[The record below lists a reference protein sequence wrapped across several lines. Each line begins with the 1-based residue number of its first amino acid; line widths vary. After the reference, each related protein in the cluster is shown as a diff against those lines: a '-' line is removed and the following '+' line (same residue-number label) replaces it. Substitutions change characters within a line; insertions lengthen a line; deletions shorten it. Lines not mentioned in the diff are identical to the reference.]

1 METTKTGIKWER
13 LFGDPAAHPFE
24 KIRWVKREIKIT
36 SATGDVIFAQ
46 EVVVPEFWSDQAC
59 RIAASKYFRV
69 PDGGGRECSV
79 RQLIGRVANT
89 IAAKGFELGY
99 FDGEESRE
107 NFERDIAWLTLHQ
120 YMAFNSPVWFNV
132 GIEDTPQC
140 SACFILSV
148 EDDMHSILKWYETE
162 GMIFKQGSG
171 AGANI
176 SALRSSKESLS
187 RGGMASGPVSFMHG
201 ADSVANVI
209 RSGGATRRA
218 AKMVTLNVGHPDVRD
233 FVRCKMEMEKMAQ
246 VLAGAGFDNSLD
258 GNLFSIYTTL
268 PYQNANNSVRVID
281 EFMEAVLV
289 DGDWHLKAVT
299 TGEILET
306 VKAKKILRDIAEAAW
321 FSADPGMQF
330 DTTINR
336 WHTCP
341 NSGRINGSNPCSE
354 YMHLDDSA
362 CNLASLNLL
371 KFLKEDGSFDIV
383 SFRNAV
389 DATILAQEIIVG
401 FSSYPTPE
409 IEKNARAFRELG
421 IGYTNLGAL
430 LMLLGLPYDSDEG
443 RTLAA
448 GITALM
454 TGEAYRQSILIAQAM
469 GPCEGFLPNR
479 EPILKVLKMHLHEA
493 RLLVVTGVGPEKLL
507 REAES
512 VWSFVYMMAGEYG
525 VRNTQTSVLAPTGT
539 ISFMMDCETTGIEPD
554 IALVKHKKLVGGGQ
568 MAIENRQVG
577 PTLKRLGYSDTQI
590 VEIVECLKKEGAMEG
605 APHIREE
612 HLPIFDC
619 AVPAGKGTRFISWQG
634 HVKMM
639 AAVQPFLSGAISKT
653 VNLPAEATVE
663 DFENAF
669 IESWKLGLKAV
680 AFYRDGSKGI
690 QPLTTKQ
697 EPKEVVPIRKRLS
710 HTRKSITHKFS
721 VAGHEGYLTVGM
733 YDDGRPGEIFL
744 QMSKEGSTLSGLAD
758 SWATSISIA
767 LQYGVPLKVLVQ
779 KFKDRRFEPSGMTE
793 NAEIRFAT
801 SISDYVFRW
810 LGMRFLSPEEQE
822 ETGLLNHNNGNHAV
836 SSHVSDPPL
845 LSLSSANHAVETG
858 EDGKTCQN
866 CGTLMQRSGS
876 CYTCPQ
882 CGANSGC
889 G

>member
-1 METTKTGIKWER
+1 METTKTGIKWKR
-13 LFGDPAAHPFE
+13 LFGDPAVHPFE
-24 KIRWVKREIKIT
+24 KVRWVKRDIKIT
-36 SATGDVIFAQ
+36 SATGAVIFAQ
-46 EVVVPEFWSDQAC
+46 EAVVPEFWSDQAC
-59 RIAASKYFRV
+59 RIVASKYFRV
-69 PDGGGRECSV
+69 PDDGVRECSV
-79 RQLIGRVANT
+79 RQLIHRVAKT
-89 IAAKGFELGY
+89 IAANGFELGY
-99 FDGEESRE
+99 FDGEESCK

-132 GIEDTPQC
+132 GIEKEPQC

-148 EDDMHSILKWYETE
+148 EDDMRSILRWYETE
-162 GMIFKQGSG
+162 GMIFKQASG

-187 RGGMASGPVSFMHG
+187 RGGVASGPVSFMHG

-218 AKMVTLNVGHPDVRD
+218 AKMVIMNVGHPDVHD
-233 FVRCKMEMEKMAQ
+233 FIRCKMEMERMAQ

-268 PYQNANNSVRVID
+268 PYQNANNAVRVTD

-289 DGDWHLKAVT
+289 DGDWQLKAVT

-306 VKAKKILRDIAEAAW
+306 VKAKKILREIAEAAW
-321 FSADPGMQF
+321 FSADPGMQY

-371 KFLKEDGSFDIV
+371 KFLKEDGLFDVV
-383 SFRNAV
+383 SFKKAV

-401 FSSYPTPE
+401 FSSYPTSE

-430 LMLLGLPYDSDEG
+430 LMVLGLPYDSDEG

-448 GITALM
+448 SITAIM
-454 TGEAYRQSILIAQAM
+454 TGEAYCQSAFIAQTM
-469 GPCEGFLPNR
+469 GPCEGFAPNR
-479 EPILKVLKMHLHEA
+479 EPMLKVLNMHLQEA
-493 RLLVVTGVGPEKLL
+493 HHLVVTGAGPETLL
-507 REAES
+507 REAEA
-512 VWSFVYMMAGEYG
+512 VWTNAYLLAERYG

-539 ISFMMDCETTGIEPD
+539 ISFMMDCDTTGIEPD

-568 MAIENRQVG
+568 MPIENRQVG
-577 PTLKRLGYSDTQI
+577 AALKRLGYSDTQI
-590 VEIVECLKKEGAMEG
+590 VEIVEYLKKEGAIEG
-605 APHIREE
+605 APHIQEE
-612 HLPIFDC
+612 HLLIFDC
-619 AVPAGKGTRFISWQG
+619 AVPAGKGKRSISWQG

-639 AAVQPFLSGAISKT
+639 AAAQPFLSGAISKT

-690 QPLTTKQ
+690 QPLTAKQ
-697 EPKEVVPIRKRLS
+697 ELKEVVPIRKRLP
-710 HTRKSITHKFS
+710 RKRPGYTQSFS
-721 VAGHEGYLTVGM
+721 VGGQKGHLRTGLYP
-733 YDDGRPGEIFL
+733 DGTLGEIFL
-744 QMSKEGSTLSGLAD
+744 DISKGGSTLAGLTGSFA
-758 SWATSISIA
+758 IA
-767 LQYGVPLKVLVQ
+767 VSKMIQYGISLKDLVET
-779 KFKDRRFEPSGMTE
+779 FTSLRFDPSGFTSDP
-793 NAEIRFAT
+793 EIPT
-801 SISDYVFRW
+801 SSSIIDYIFRRLAIDFLPLEDQKE
-810 LGMRFLSPEEQE
+810 LGLVNNNDH
-822 ETGLLNHNNGNHAV
+822 NHDADASIKVKENNG
-836 SSHVSDPPL
+836 
-845 LSLSSANHAVETG
+845 
-858 EDGKTCQN
+858 DGKMCQN
-866 CGTLMQRSGS
+866 CGSLMQKSGS
-876 CYTCPQ
+876 CYTCPH
-882 CGANSGC
+882 CFSNTGC
-889 G
+889 GG